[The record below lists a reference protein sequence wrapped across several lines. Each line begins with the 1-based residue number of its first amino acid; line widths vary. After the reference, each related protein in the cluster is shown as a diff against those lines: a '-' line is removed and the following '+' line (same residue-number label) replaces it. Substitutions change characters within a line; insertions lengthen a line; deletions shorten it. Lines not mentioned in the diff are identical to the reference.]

1 MGTSVKEEY
10 ENLKRN
16 AIIELTVI
24 LLITVIK
31 SILPYSETINL
42 ILNIQALLC
51 MVSWLRSRARF
62 SNKVKEEYLRII
74 AEVLEISLRLRDEQD
89 INKEELKY
97 ETNGLLMEFD
107 DLLDFFQ
114 QRVPDAGITKELR
127 KRREILN
134 ECLEMITEKA

>member
-1 MGTSVKEEY
+1 M
-10 ENLKRN
+10 
-16 AIIELTVI
+16 
-24 LLITVIK
+24 
-31 SILPYSETINL
+31 
-42 ILNIQALLC
+42 
-51 MVSWLRSRARF
+51 
-62 SNKVKEEYLRII
+62 
-74 AEVLEISLRLRDEQD
+74 LEISLRLRDEQD

-134 ECLEMITEKA
+134 EYLEMITEKA

>member
-10 ENLKRN
+10 ENLKRK

-31 SILPYSETINL
+31 SILPYSETINF

-51 MVSWLRSRARF
+51 MVSWLRSRARL

-134 ECLEMITEKA
+134 EYLEMITEIA

>member
-10 ENLKRN
+10 ENLKRK

-31 SILPYSETINL
+31 SILPYSETINF

-51 MVSWLRSRARF
+51 MVSWLRSRARL

-134 ECLEMITEKA
+134 EYLEMITEKA

>member
-97 ETNGLLMEFD
+97 D

>member
-31 SILPYSETINL
+31 SILPYSETINF

-51 MVSWLRSRARF
+51 MVAWLISRARF

-134 ECLEMITEKA
+134 EYLEMITEKA